1 MLVVRSFASTHGVIL
16 TVSDK
21 LPLII
26 GVTGHRDLVDAELP
40 QIRNRIELWL
50 ETLRRDYP
58 HLPLLVLTGLA
69 EGADSLV
76 ARIAHEQNIDVINVL
91 PMSINDYRSD
101 FDDAARKDFEYLVNL
116 GEAIEL
122 TTLPADLSRAETSD
136 VGRLNRGRQY
146 EQLGVFLA
154 AHCHVLLALWDGK
167 ATSGLG
173 GTSQVIDFHR
183 RDASALDS
191 SEQLRSELDSG
202 DDESD
207 LIFHIHCGRKSSGAA
222 IGGDAGDGRWFTR
235 SDIEPR
241 TDIIPPRYN
250 SVFERMTQFNI
261 DAALVT
267 DKTDLNAL
275 MPEPGD
281 PKRDKI
287 CTPIAELFNTADALA
302 LRFQRRVHW
311 ALRTTVIAVLIAG
324 LSFIVYADFD
334 DQQNMIWA
342 YFLFMGLAIGSYY
355 IARWRDWQR
364 RYLDY
369 RVLAEALRVQYFWA
383 LAGVTNNR
391 PARFSHDSLFRGRDL
406 ELGWIRNAMRAA
418 GLHADGHPIAGNNG
432 LTQAVRHWVGNES
445 EGQHGYYTRRAG
457 MKLRKHKNTERLT
470 LACFVAGLVAAII
483 LAFAADSLGGM
494 TNNLLVAL
502 MGLLPIVAAARHN
515 YAHRMAERELVA
527 QYDHMLNVFARA
539 ERMIEHAGDNPDEI
553 RQILRE
559 LGDTAL
565 EENAQWVL
573 RQRERPLP
581 GSDAMA

>member
-1 MLVVRSFASTHGVIL
+1 MTS

-26 GVTGHRDLVDAELP
+26 GVTGHRDLDATELP
-40 QIRNRIELWL
+40 RIRDSVASWL
-50 ETLRRDYP
+50 QSMRRDYP
-58 HLPLLVLTGLA
+58 ELPLLVLTGLA

-76 ARIAHEQNIDVINVL
+76 ATIAHEQNIDVVNVL
-91 PMSINDYRSD
+91 PMPIDDYR
-101 FDDAARKDFEYLVNL
+101 RDFEGDARL
-116 GEAIEL
+116 GFERLAKLGQTIEL
-122 TTLPADLSRAETSD
+122 TALPSD
-136 VGRLNRGRQY
+136 HSLAGSSESDARSRGRHY

-167 ATSGLG
+167 ATAGLG

-207 LIFHIHCGRKSSGAA
+207 LIYHIHCGRQSSGPA
-222 IGGDAGDGRWFTR
+222 IGGNAGDGNWFTR

-241 TDIIPPRYN
+241 TQVLPSRYN

-261 DAALVT
+261 DANLVS
-267 DKTDLNAL
+267 DKTDRDAL
-275 MPEPGD
+275 IPEPGD
-281 PKRDKI
+281 PARDEI
-287 CTPIAELFNTADALA
+287 CAPIAELFSTADALA

-311 ALRTTVIAVLIAG
+311 ALRTTIIAVLIAG

-334 DQQNMIWA
+334 NQQDMIWA
-342 YFLFMGLAIGSYY
+342 YFLFMGLAIGSFY

-418 GLHADGHPIAGNNG
+418 GLHADGHPIVGNRG
-432 LTQAVRHWVGNES
+432 LAQAVRYWVGDERQ
-445 EGQHGYYTRRAG
+445 GQHGYYARRAG
-457 MKLRKHKNTERLT
+457 TKLRKHKNTERLT
-470 LACFVAGLVAAII
+470 LACFVAGLVAAMV
-483 LAFAADSLGGM
+483 LAVAADYLDG
-494 TNNLLVAL
+494 TVNNLLVAL

-539 ERMIEHAGDNPDEI
+539 ERMIDRADGEPEEI

>member
-1 MLVVRSFASTHGVIL
+1 MRYTAS
-16 TVSDK
+16 DR

-26 GVTGHRDLVDAELP
+26 GVTGHRDLIDSELP
-40 QIRNRIELWL
+40 LIRRRVAAWL
-50 ETLRRDYP
+50 AKLRADYP
-58 HLPLLVLTGLA
+58 DLPLLILTGLA

-76 ARIAHEQNIDVINVL
+76 ANIAHEQNVEVINVL
-91 PMSINDYRSD
+91 PMPISEYRRD
-101 FDDAARKDFEYLVNL
+101 FNKDALQDFERLAAL
-116 GEAIEL
+116 GETIEL
-122 TTLPADLSRAETSD
+122 AVLPSSLDASLPSSQDGEATGDERVDRS
-136 VGRLNRGRQY
+136 RQY

-154 AHCHVLLALWDGK
+154 AHCHILLALWDGK
-167 ATSGLG
+167 TTTGLG

-183 RDASALDS
+183 RDASALNS

-207 LIFHIHCGRKSSGAA
+207 LIFHVHCGRQSSGPAS
-222 IGGDAGDGRWFTR
+222 GGEAGAGHWFTR

-241 TDIIPPRYN
+241 TDEMPSRYD
-250 SVFERMTQFNI
+250 SVFEHMTQFNI
-261 DAALVT
+261 DAALVAEKSDT
-267 DKTDLNAL
+267 GAL

-281 PKRDKI
+281 PTRDEI
-287 CTPIAELFNTADALA
+287 CAPIAKLFATADALA
-302 LRFQRRVHW
+302 LRYQHRVHW
-311 ALRTTVIAVLIAG
+311 ALRTTIIAVLIAG
-324 LSFIVYADFD
+324 LAFIIYADFD
-334 DQQNMIWA
+334 NQQNMIWV
-342 YFLFMGLAIGSYY
+342 YFLFMGLAISSYY
-355 IARWRDWQR
+355 LARWRDWQR

-418 GLHADGHPIAGNNG
+418 GLRADGHPIAGNNG
-432 LTQAVRHWVGNES
+432 LTQAVRYWVGNERD
-445 EGQHGYYTRRAG
+445 GQHAYYARRAG
-457 MKLRKHKNTERLT
+457 TKLAKHRNTGRLT
-470 LACFVAGLVAAII
+470 LACFVAGLLAAIV
-483 LAFAADSLGGM
+483 LAFAADRLGGM
-494 TNNLLVAL
+494 ANNLLVAL

-539 ERMIEHAGDNPDEI
+539 ERMIDRAGDDSSAV
-553 RQILRE
+553 RQILQE

>member
-1 MLVVRSFASTHGVIL
+1 MIHSAS
-16 TVSDK
+16 DR

-26 GVTGHRDLVDAELP
+26 GVTGHRDLVDTELP
-40 QIRNRIELWL
+40 EIRGRVADWL
-50 ETLRRDYP
+50 QSLRSDYP
-58 HLPLLVLTGLA
+58 ELPLLVLTGLA

-76 ARIAHEQNIDVINVL
+76 ADVAHQQSIDVVNVL
-91 PMSINDYRSD
+91 PMPIEDYRRD
-101 FDDAARKDFEYLVNL
+101 FDRNAREDFERLASL
-116 GEAIEL
+116 GETIEL
-122 TTLPADLSRAETSD
+122 TALPAASSVAQASEVDN
-136 VGRLNRGRQY
+136 LNRSRQY

-154 AHCHVLLALWDGK
+154 AHCHILLALWDGK
-167 ATSGLG
+167 ATTGLG

-207 LIFHIHCGRKSSGAA
+207 LIFHIHCGRQSSGPAP
-222 IGGDAGDGRWFTR
+222 GGNAGDGSWFTR

-241 TDIIPPRYN
+241 TQAIPPRYN

-261 DAALVT
+261 DAALVSN
-267 DKTDLNAL
+267 KTDSNAL

-281 PKRDKI
+281 PARNEI
-287 CTPIAELFNTADALA
+287 CRPIAQLFNTADALA

-334 DQQNMIWA
+334 DQQDMIWA
-342 YFLFMGLAIGSYY
+342 YFVFMGLAIGSYY

-432 LTQAVRHWVGNES
+432 LAQAVRYWVGDEHD
-445 EGQHGYYTRRAG
+445 GQHAYYARRAG
-457 MKLRKHKNTERLT
+457 TKLRKHKNTGRLT
-470 LACFVAGLVAAII
+470 LACFVAGLVAAMV
-483 LAFAADSLGGM
+483 LAFAAEGLGGT

-527 QYDHMLNVFARA
+527 QYDHMLSVFGRA
-539 ERMIEHAGDNPDEI
+539 ERMIERAGNDPDAI